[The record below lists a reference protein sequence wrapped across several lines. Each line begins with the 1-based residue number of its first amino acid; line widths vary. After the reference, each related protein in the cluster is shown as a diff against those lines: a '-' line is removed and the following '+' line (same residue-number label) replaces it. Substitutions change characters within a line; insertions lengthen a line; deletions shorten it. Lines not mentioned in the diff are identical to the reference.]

1 MVLKIIWSHEHS
13 CHIIKIVFQMILQ
26 KTFPEFFK
34 IFVSLKFNQ
43 LSLFFDQLKCER
55 EKWFFLLKAL
65 GSFNSWLIPFDQS
78 SLFSCVILIPTRFL
92 STNRILDFKNER
104 ESDLNFSKE
113 LLSMSSIPLSI
124 PLVKK
129 KKKSFLWSKIQRFSS
144 HA

>member
-1 MVLKIIWSHEHS
+1 
-13 CHIIKIVFQMILQ
+13 MILQ

-129 KKKSFLWSKIQRFSS
+129 KKKSFL
-144 HA
+144 